1 MTQILFEVSTFFGF
15 YLNGSQNIS
24 QGRRQ
29 VRFGS
34 KGVNFY
40 HVSKKMFDK
49 GTNKVVSYDPVVRL
63 ETSKTG
69 VGVTSISDKELL
81 PPPVRIKD
89 DITSDTFKDFKL

>member
-1 MTQILFEVSTFFGF
+1 M
-15 YLNGSQNIS
+15 NGSQNVS
-24 QGRRQ
+24 SSRRQ

-40 HVSKKMFDK
+40 HVSKKMFDDGSK
-49 GTNKVVSYDPVVRL
+49 NKVVSYDPVVRL

-69 VGVTSISDKELL
+69 VGVTSLSDKELL

-89 DITSDTFKDFKL
+89 DMNKDTFKDFVL

>member
-1 MTQILFEVSTFFGF
+1 MTQI
-15 YLNGSQNIS
+15 YLRFLLLWVLLEWFSKHLQVVVKSLVLRVLIS
-24 QGRRQ
+24 IM
-29 VRFGS
+29 F
-34 KGVNFY
+34 
-40 HVSKKMFDK
+40 KKMFDK

-81 PPPVRIKD
+81 PPPIRIKD